1 MSESGNWCTI
11 ESDPGV
17 FTSLI
22 ESFGVENAQLTELW
36 SLDEDTLQRLVNDY
50 GKVHGLIFLFKW
62 QSHQPQTSG
71 GEQDSTDSRKPLIGD
86 EAPLDLFFAKQVTT
100 NACATQAILS
110 VLLNATNPA
119 PDGGDDSMEE
129 GGKSNG
135 NLKLGP
141 TLSSLKSFATALPPD
156 LRGESI
162 GTCEEIRTAH
172 NSFARKEAIL
182 VDETKKRMATDEDD
196 VFHFIA
202 YVPHSDGKVYELDG
216 LQQGPI
222 PVGDVGNIANDSVAD
237 YLSWLTL
244 ARAAIQ
250 DRIDK
255 YAASEIKFNL
265 MALVKDKRVNIQSK
279 IQEIANAGLG
289 EYDPSLQELHA
300 ELLAEEEQR
309 KQWKEENERRRH
321 NYMPF
326 CIELIRALAGTGKL
340 PEFTDKAKERMT
352 ELRKKVMEG
361 KVAKMASLD
370 SST

>member
-1 MSESGNWCTI
+1 MSDWCTI

-62 QSHQPQTSG
+62 QSHQPQTSD

-86 EAPLDLFFAKQVTT
+86 EAPSDLFFAKQVTT

-110 VLLNATNPA
+110 VLLNAA
-119 PDGGDDSMEE
+119 DGGDVMEE
-129 GGKSNG
+129 GGGSDG

-172 NSFARKEAIL
+172 NSFARKEAFL
-182 VDETKKRMATDEDD
+182 VDEAKKRVATEDDD

-216 LQQGPI
+216 LQPGPI
-222 PVGDVGNIANDSVAD
+222 PVGSGVWGGGNSADDTVAD
-237 YLSWLTL
+237 DLSWLAL
-244 ARAAIQ
+244 ARTAIQ

-255 YAASEIKFNL
+255 YATSEIKFNL

-279 IQEIANAGLG
+279 IQEIANSGLG
-289 EYDPSLQELHA
+289 EDNPSLQQLQA
-300 ELLAEEEQR
+300 ELMAEEEQR
-309 KQWKEENERRRH
+309 QQWKEENERRRH
-321 NYMPF
+321 NYIPF

-340 PEFTDKAKERMT
+340 PEFTDKAKNRVA
-352 ELRKKVMEG
+352 ELRKKSMEG
-361 KVAKMASLD
+361 KVTKMAS
-370 SST
+370 